1 MTVTFKDLNKKKNQ
15 LGQFMTPDTI
25 SQDMVDN
32 NEYTGL
38 IIEPSFGLGS
48 FLYKLEA
55 KYPSNPIIGIEFDP
69 ELYNQYKGQSVVIN
83 QSFYEFQ
90 LPPGIEVDS
99 ISFVGNPPYRTP
111 AFSLTSDDRDKVKAL
126 IKKYKLTGVKE
137 EAVFFIAHAVDIIK
151 TANVPGVIHWVLPK
165 TIFENSSSAFKNFRK
180 FLNAHAPV
188 VEIIDISEKYP
199 DVAQPLC
206 IAKFLVNQEVSNN
219 ITDSLVL
226 ANTIEFQEIFKRTY
240 LGSVPAESILLSCK
254 GESLSSFRK
263 RLVRIFLRNESL
275 QTGLLYNNEFHL
287 RALSSTS
294 SIEKFE
300 ILDKYVSEIKQKIN
314 VLEFAK
320 LRNYKPIA
328 HRNEVRWYFRNQS
341 LTSVS
346 FIYIINSNPCES
358 FYFPGNPT
366 KTSTD
371 YFGYCE
377 YDVNRNSSPGA
388 NRTIPVKNV
397 DKNITEKFK
406 QFWEEN
412 TSAPLSDIFNYILH
426 ISKSDWYKEYKS
438 KYQRFYFG
446 IPKDF
451 DKTWKPE
458 LNKSGGN
465 WDQLEAFTEPEVI
478 DITTVTKKLKLKKPK
493 IIKMANPDLLEVDQ

>member
-1 MTVTFKDLNKKKNQ
+1 MTVTFKDLKKKKNQ

-32 NEYTGL
+32 NDYPGL

-48 FLYKLEA
+48 FLHKLES
-55 KYPSNPIIGIEFDP
+55 KYPSSPIIGIEYDP
-69 ELYNQYKGQSVVIN
+69 ELYDQYTGPSVVLN
-83 QSFYEFQ
+83 QSFYQFQ
-90 LPPGIEVDS
+90 LPKDTNVDS

-111 AFSLTSDDRDKVKAL
+111 AFSLTGDDKDIVKAL

-151 TANVPGVIHWVLPK
+151 TAGVPGVIHWVLPK

-180 FLNAHAPV
+180 FLNTHAPAT
-188 VEIIDISEKYP
+188 EIIDISEKYP

-206 IAKFLVNQEVSNN
+206 IAKFLVNQTVTKN

-226 ANTIEFQEIFKRTY
+226 KDTIEFQEIFKKTY
-240 LGSVPAESILLSCK
+240 LGSVPCESMLISNR

-263 RLVRIFLRNESL
+263 RLVRIFLRNEAL
-275 QTGLLYNNEFHL
+275 QTGLQYNNEYHL
-287 RALSSTS
+287 RALSGANST
-294 SIEKFE
+294 EKFA
-300 ILDKYVSEIKQKIN
+300 ILDKYVTEIKEKIK
-314 VLEFAK
+314 VIEFAK
-320 LRNYKPIA
+320 LRNYKTIA
-328 HRNEVRWYFRNQS
+328 HRNEVRWYFRHRD
-341 LTSVS
+341 LTKVS
-346 FIYIINSNPCES
+346 FIYIINSNPCKS

-371 YFGYCE
+371 YFGFCD

-388 NRTIPVKNV
+388 NRTIPLKDI
-397 DKNITEKFK
+397 DKNITPRFK
-406 QFWEEN
+406 KFWEEN
-412 TSAPLSDIFNYILH
+412 TNAPLSEIFDYILH
-426 ISKSDWYKEYKS
+426 ISKSTWYKNYKS

-451 DKTWKPE
+451 DKTWNTKF
-458 LNKSGGN
+458 NKVDKN
-465 WDQLEAFTEPEVI
+465 WDEIVSIEEH
-478 DITTVTKKLKLKKPK
+478 
-493 IIKMANPDLLEVDQ
+493 IKH

>member
-1 MTVTFKDLNKKKNQ
+1 MTVTFKDLKKKKNQ

-48 FLYKLEA
+48 FLYKLES
-55 KYPSNPIIGIEFDP
+55 KYPNNPIIGIEFDP
-69 ELYNQYKGQSVVIN
+69 VLFDQYAGSSVVLN
-83 QSFYEFQ
+83 QSFYQFQ
-90 LPPGIEVDS
+90 LPNDVEITS

-111 AFSLTSDDRDKVKAL
+111 AFSLKSDDRDTVKAL
-126 IKKYKLTGVKE
+126 IQKYKLTGVKE

-151 TANVPGVIHWVLPK
+151 AAKVPGIIHWVLPK

-188 VEIIDISEKYP
+188 VDIVDISEDYP

-206 IAKFLVNQEVSNN
+206 IAKFLVNQTVANN

-226 ANTIEFQEIFKRTY
+226 RDTIEFQEIFKKTY
-240 LGSVPAESILLSCK
+240 LGSVPCESILLSNR
-254 GESLSSFRK
+254 GESLMSFRK
-263 RLVRIFLRNESL
+263 RLVRIFLRNEPL
-275 QTGLLYNNEFHL
+275 QTGLLYNNEYHL
-287 RALSSTS
+287 RALSGS
-294 SIEKFE
+294 SAKEKFD

-314 VLEFAK
+314 LIEFAK
-320 LRNYKPIA
+320 LRNYKTIA

-341 LTSVS
+341 LTNVS
-346 FIYIINSNPCES
+346 FIYIINPNPCES

-371 YFGYCE
+371 YFGFCD

-388 NRTIPVKNV
+388 NRTIPVKDVEENLTP
-397 DKNITEKFK
+397 KFKKFWLENTTAPITE
-406 QFWEEN
+406 
-412 TSAPLSDIFNYILH
+412 IFDYILH
-426 ISKSDWYKEYKS
+426 ISKSNWYKEYKS

-458 LNKSGGN
+458 LNKDGKN
-465 WDQLEAFTEPEVI
+465 WDSIEETSLF
-478 DITTVTKKLKLKKPK
+478 DYG
-493 IIKMANPDLLEVDQ
+493 

>member
-32 NEYTGL
+32 NTYMGL

-48 FLYKLEA
+48 FLKKLEI
-55 KYPSNPIIGIEFDP
+55 KYPTNSIIGIEYDS
-69 ELYNQYKGQSVVIN
+69 ELYSQYTGSSIVIN
-83 QSFYEFQ
+83 QSFYQFQ
-90 LPPGIEVDS
+90 LSEDIKVDY

-111 AFSLTSDDRDKVKAL
+111 AFSLTTSDRDIVKSL

-151 TANVPGVIHWVLPK
+151 TAGVPGMIHWVLPK

-188 VEIIDISEKYP
+188 VEITNISEKYP

-206 IAKFLVNQEVSNN
+206 IAKFLVNQVVVEN

-226 ANTIEFQEIFKRTY
+226 KDTIEFQEIFKKTY
-240 LGSVPAESILLSCK
+240 LGSVPCESILLSSK
-254 GESLSSFRK
+254 GESLLSFRK

-275 QTGLLYNNEFHL
+275 QTGLLYNDEYHL
-287 RALSSTS
+287 RALSGTS
-294 SIEKFE
+294 ANEKFK
-300 ILDKYVSEIKQKIN
+300 ILDSYVAEIKQKIN
-314 VLEFAK
+314 LIEFAK
-320 LRNYKPIA
+320 LRNYKSIA

-341 LTSVS
+341 LTNVS
-346 FIYIINSNPCES
+346 FIYIINPNPCES

-371 YFGYCE
+371 YFGFCD

-388 NRTIPVKNV
+388 NRTIPIKDI
-397 DKNITEKFK
+397 DKNITLKFK
-406 QFWEEN
+406 KFWEEN
-412 TSAPLSDIFNYILH
+412 TSAPTTEIFNYILH
-426 ISKSDWYKEYKS
+426 ISKSNWYKEYKS

-451 DKTWKPE
+451 DKTWKPK
-458 LNKSGGN
+458 LNKNGRN
-465 WDQLEAFTEPEVI
+465 WNNIENVPEPVESNIV
-478 DITTVTKKLKLKKPK
+478 P
-493 IIKMANPDLLEVDQ
+493 IIKKSTKVKKENHLNNLFSFE

>member
-1 MTVTFKDLNKKKNQ
+1 MTVTFKDLKKKKNQ

-48 FLYKLEA
+48 FLKKLES
-55 KYPSNPIIGIEFDP
+55 KYPNNPIIGIEYDP
-69 ELYNQYKGQSVVIN
+69 ELYDQYSGPSVVIN
-83 QSFYEFQ
+83 QSFYQFQ
-90 LPPGIEVDS
+90 LPTDTKVDS
-99 ISFVGNPPYRTP
+99 ITFPGNPPYRTP
-111 AFSLTSDDRDKVKAL
+111 AFSLTGDDRDIVKAL

-137 EAVFFIAHAVDIIK
+137 EAVFFIAHSVDIIK
-151 TANVPGVIHWVLPK
+151 TANVPGMIHWVLPK

-206 IAKFLVNQEVSNN
+206 IAKFLVNQPISNN

-226 ANTIEFQEIFKRTY
+226 KDTIEFQEIFKRTY
-240 LGSVPAESILLSCK
+240 LGSVPAESILLSSK

-263 RLVRIFLRNESL
+263 RLVRIFLRNKPL
-275 QTGLLYNNEFHL
+275 QTGLLYNNEYHL
-287 RALSSTS
+287 RALSGASST
-294 SIEKFE
+294 EKFE

-314 VLEFAK
+314 LIEFAK
-320 LRNYKPIA
+320 LRNYKSIA
-328 HRNEVRWYFRNQS
+328 HRNEVRWYFRHQS
-341 LTSVS
+341 LTTVS
-346 FIYIINSNPCES
+346 FIYIINSNPCKS

-371 YFGYCE
+371 YFGFCD

-388 NRTIPVKNV
+388 NRTIPVKDVSN
-397 DKNITEKFK
+397 NITTKFK
-406 QFWEEN
+406 QFWKEN
-412 TSAPLSDIFNYILH
+412 TNAPLSDVFDYILH
-426 ISKSDWYKEYKS
+426 ISKSNWYKEYKS

-446 IPKDF
+446 IPKEF
-451 DKTWKPE
+451 DRTWKPN
-458 LNKSGGN
+458 LSRNGKS
-465 WDQLEAFTEPEVI
+465 WDQIANLLESAIPI
-478 DITTVTKKLKLKKPK
+478 DLKLVKPK
-493 IIKMANPDLLEVDQ
+493 KSKTIQMANPDLLEFDQ

>member
-1 MTVTFKDLNKKKNQ
+1 MTVTFKDLKKKKNL

-48 FLYKLEA
+48 FLHKLES
-55 KYPSNPIIGIEFDP
+55 KYPSGPIIGIEYDP
-69 ELYNQYKGQSVVIN
+69 ELYDRYTGPSTVLN
-83 QSFYEFQ
+83 QSFYQFQ
-90 LPPGIEVDS
+90 LPKDTNVDS

-111 AFSLTSDDRDKVKAL
+111 AFSLTGDDKDIVKAL

-151 TANVPGVIHWVLPK
+151 TANMSGVIHWVLPK

-180 FLNAHAPV
+180 FLNLHAPLV
-188 VEIIDISEKYP
+188 DIIDISEVYP

-226 ANTIEFQEIFKRTY
+226 KDTIEFQEIFKRTY
-240 LGSVPAESILLSCK
+240 LGSVPCESMLISNR
-254 GESLSSFRK
+254 GESLASFRK
-263 RLVRIFLRNESL
+263 RLVRIFLRNEAL
-275 QTGLLYNNEFHL
+275 QTGLQYNNEYHL
-287 RALSSTS
+287 RALSGANST
-294 SIEKFE
+294 EKFA
-300 ILDKYVSEIKQKIN
+300 ILDKYVTEIKEKIK
-314 VLEFAK
+314 VIEFAK
-320 LRNYKPIA
+320 LRNYKTIA
-328 HRNEVRWYFRNQS
+328 HRNEIRWYFRHHD
-341 LTSVS
+341 LTKVS
-346 FIYIINSNPCES
+346 FIYIINSNPCKS

-371 YFGYCE
+371 YFGFCD

-388 NRTIPVKNV
+388 NRLIPIDKVEDNV
-397 DKNITEKFK
+397 TLKFK

-412 TSAPLSDIFNYILH
+412 TSAPITEIFNYILH
-426 ISKSDWYKEYKS
+426 VSKSDWYKNYKS

-446 IPKDF
+446 IQKDF
-451 DKTWKPE
+451 DKTWKPT
-458 LNKSGGN
+458 LNKDGRN
-465 WDQLEAFTEPEVI
+465 WNEIEDTEIAV
-478 DITTVTKKLKLKKPK
+478 
-493 IIKMANPDLLEVDQ
+493 PDSEEKVCDEFKETAERFNSLFVFE

>member
-1 MTVTFKDLNKKKNQ
+1 MTVTFKDLKKKKNQ

-32 NEYTGL
+32 NNYTGL

-48 FLYKLEA
+48 FLHKLES
-55 KYPSNPIIGIEFDP
+55 KYPTNPIIGIEYDP
-69 ELYNQYKGQSVVIN
+69 ELYDKYTGPSVVIN
-83 QSFYEFQ
+83 QSFYQFQ
-90 LPPGIEVDS
+90 LPEGTVIDS

-111 AFSLTSDDRDKVKAL
+111 AFSLTSDDRNTVKAL

-151 TANVPGVIHWVLPK
+151 AAGVPGVIHWVLPK

-180 FLNAHAPV
+180 FLNTHAPAV
-188 VEIIDISEKYP
+188 DIIDISEKYP

-206 IAKFLVNQEVSNN
+206 IAKFLVNQSVSNN

-226 ANTIEFQEIFKRTY
+226 KDTIEFQEIFNRTY
-240 LGSVPAESILLSCK
+240 LGSVPCESILLSSK

-263 RLVRIFLRNESL
+263 RLVKIFLRNEPL
-275 QTGLLYNNEFHL
+275 KTGLLYNNEYHL
-287 RALSSTS
+287 RALSGTS
-294 SIEKFE
+294 AKEKFD

-314 VLEFAK
+314 LIEFAK
-320 LRNYKPIA
+320 LRNYKSIA
-328 HRNEVRWYFRNQS
+328 HRNEVRWYFRNQA
-341 LTSVS
+341 LTNVS

-371 YFGYCE
+371 YFGFCD
-377 YDVNRNSSPGA
+377 YDINRNSSPGA
-388 NRTIPVKNV
+388 NRTIPVK
-397 DKNITEKFK
+397 DIEKNITLKFK
-406 QFWEEN
+406 KFWTEN
-412 TSAPLSDIFNYILH
+412 TSAPITEIFNYILY
-426 ISKSDWYKEYKS
+426 ISKSSWYKEYKS

-458 LNKSGGN
+458 LNKTGKN
-465 WDQLEAFTEPEVI
+465 WNSIEDIKEPVI
-478 DITTVTKKLKLKKPK
+478 EKITKKPLKIKTPTVKKEK
-493 IIKMANPDLLEVDQ
+493 LLSPLFEEAQ

>member
-1 MTVTFKDLNKKKNQ
+1 MTVTFKDLKKKKNQ

-32 NEYTGL
+32 NVYTGL

-48 FLYKLEA
+48 FLHKLEA
-55 KYPSNPIIGIEFDP
+55 KYPSSPIIGIEYDP
-69 ELYNQYKGQSVVIN
+69 ELYDQYTGPSVVLN
-83 QSFYEFQ
+83 QSFYQFQ
-90 LPPGIEVDS
+90 LPEATNVDS

-111 AFSLTSDDRDKVKAL
+111 AFSLTSIDRDIVKAL

-151 TANVPGVIHWVLPK
+151 TARVPGIIHWVLPK

-180 FLNAHAPV
+180 FLNDHAPMV
-188 VEIIDISEKYP
+188 DIIDISEKYP

-206 IAKFLVNQEVSNN
+206 IAKFLVNQPVSNN

-226 ANTIEFQEIFKRTY
+226 KDTIEFQEIFKKTY
-240 LGSVPAESILLSCK
+240 LGSVPCESILLSSK
-254 GESLSSFRK
+254 GESLANFRK

-275 QTGLLYNNEFHL
+275 KTALLHNNEYHL
-287 RALSSTS
+287 RALSGASAN
-294 SIEKFE
+294 EKFD
-300 ILDKYVSEIKQKIN
+300 ILDKYVFEIKQKIN
-314 VLEFAK
+314 LIEFAK
-320 LRNYKPIA
+320 LRNYKSIA

-341 LTSVS
+341 LSSVS
-346 FIYIINSNPCES
+346 FIYIINSNPCKS

-371 YFGYCE
+371 YFGFCD

-388 NRTIPVKNV
+388 NRTIPVKDI
-397 DKNITEKFK
+397 DKNITLKFK
-406 QFWEEN
+406 KFWSEN
-412 TSAPLSDIFNYILH
+412 TSAPITEIFNYILH
-426 ISKSDWYKEYKS
+426 ISKSNWYKEYKS

-451 DKTWKPE
+451 DKTWKPA
-458 LNKSGGN
+458 LNKTSKN
-465 WDQLEAFTEPEVI
+465 WDSIEDIQEPTEVKSKTVVKKILKIGLSPIIINPLFEEV
-478 DITTVTKKLKLKKPK
+478 
-493 IIKMANPDLLEVDQ
+493 